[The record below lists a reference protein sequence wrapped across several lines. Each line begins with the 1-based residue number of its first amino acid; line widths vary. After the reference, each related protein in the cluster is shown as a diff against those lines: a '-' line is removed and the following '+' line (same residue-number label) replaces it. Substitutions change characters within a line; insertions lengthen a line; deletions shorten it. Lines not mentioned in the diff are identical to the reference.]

1 MKKIIALTLAVSA
14 IGASSAFA
22 IEPIKGS
29 ITYTNPS
36 EVRLTK
42 APVGSIFN
50 HQFVNDGQRYKEI
63 YKVQA
68 DGSVMIVDRQ
78 RVDSYSTDSMN

>member
-14 IGASSAFA
+14 VAASSAFA

-29 ITYTNPS
+29 ITYTNPN

-42 APVGSIFN
+42 APAGSLFN
-50 HQFVNDGQRYKEI
+50 HQFVNDGQQYKEI

-78 RVDSYSTDSMN
+78 RVDSNSMESMN

>member
-22 IEPIKGS
+22 IDPIKGS
-29 ITYTNPS
+29 ITYTNPN

-42 APVGSIFN
+42 APAGSLFT
-50 HQFVNDGQRYKEI
+50 HEFRSDGNRYKEL
-63 YKVQA
+63 YRVEA
-68 DGSVMIVDRQ
+68 NGTVTIVDRQ
-78 RVDSYSTDSMN
+78 RLDSFDMNNMN